1 MRLTRSRFIKPAP
14 IKRAHI
20 KRAHIE
26 QALGRFAY
34 GALVALVG
42 GFLGLAALPVQAA
55 GPAPMAPGSAP
66 PEIEAAI
73 QPHRAFYEAKLE
85 RVSSSSEVIAVTGS
99 MVFEWR
105 DDCEGWGVDQA
116 FLLGF
121 SYVSGMTLDVRSS
134 YNTWEAKDGSRYTA
148 KIDRDTGGETTVYSI
163 EATPNSA
170 KFSGSEEAEFPLA
183 PGTYFPTRHTLELL
197 KMATTER
204 RFLSVPVFDGSE
216 IEPASQV
223 SAVVG
228 KARAGTP
235 PVESDAMTETYR
247 PIQLA
252 FFKPD
257 QQSPLPDFEMRL
269 DLQPNGIA
277 RDLLIDY
284 GDFVVGLKLRGLELL
299 ERSGC

>member
-1 MRLTRSRFIKPAP
+1 
-14 IKRAHI
+14 
-20 KRAHIE
+20 
-26 QALGRFAY
+26 
-34 GALVALVG
+34 VALIG
-42 GFLGLAALPVQAA
+42 GFLGLAAMPVEAA
-55 GPAPMAPGSAP
+55 GPVPAAPGTAA
-66 PEIEAAI
+66 PEIEAGI

-121 SYVSGMTLDVRSS
+121 SYASGMTLDVRSS

-148 KIDRDTGGETTVYSI
+148 KIDRDTGGETTAYSI
-163 EATPNSA
+163 DATPSSA
-170 KFSGSEEAEFPLA
+170 KFTGPEDVEFPLA
-183 PGTYFPTRHTLELL
+183 PGTYFPTRHTLELIE
-197 KMATTER
+197 MAAAER

-228 KARAGTP
+228 KARTAP
-235 PVESDAMTETYR
+235 PPIEGEAMMETYR

-257 QQSPLPDFEMRL
+257 QESPLPDFEMRL
-269 DLQPNGIA
+269 DLQQNGIA

-284 GDFVVGLKLRGLELL
+284 GDFVVGMKLSGLELL
-299 ERSGC
+299 DRSGC